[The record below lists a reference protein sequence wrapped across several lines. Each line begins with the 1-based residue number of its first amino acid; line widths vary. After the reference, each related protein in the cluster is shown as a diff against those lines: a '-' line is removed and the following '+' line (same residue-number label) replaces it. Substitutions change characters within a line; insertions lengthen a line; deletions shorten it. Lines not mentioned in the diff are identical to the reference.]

1 LIEQAALQV
10 YLVANNRSKEQAMH
24 WKPLPVMLAAF
35 AVTCH
40 AADGD
45 MDAGFGTN
53 GSIVLA
59 PPDSSPQALTVA
71 IQDDGKIVV
80 GGSRWAFGQ
89 DLTLNQA
96 AVWRFL
102 PDGTADPTFGD
113 GGLSAIAIGQSV
125 PFVFSVLPLPSGD
138 ILVAGNLGGF
148 AVMRLHGDGALDAE
162 FGNGGIATVDFSDL
176 EFSGMAA
183 IGVTADSQ
191 GRILLAGGGKPP
203 NSTQSGP
210 YFGAVAR
217 LLPSGIPDPDFGASG
232 RVVIPVGNTTSG
244 SRVLFRGVQRDG
256 GDRIWLSGLTNATQV
271 SGVNSFLAARLDEF
285 GNLDGNFGNGGIVT
299 SNLSQD
305 SDDWGNNGVLD
316 HGRWTIGG
324 SCDPGGMAALC
335 FLRLDE
341 AGTPDAGFG
350 TDGWAVAM
358 LGSGSLRPGS
368 LACQSDGKCLDLVA
382 APSPTTSLRQFVV
395 ARVDGNGILDSGFG
409 TNGIARIDVPISGDG
424 GHVIAR
430 GMAIQSGRPI
440 LVGSTDGVPDVNA
453 LYATR
458 LDDELIFS
466 GHFD

>member
-1 LIEQAALQV
+1 
-10 YLVANNRSKEQAMH
+10 MH
-24 WKPLPVMLAAF
+24 LKTVPILLAAF

-40 AADGD
+40 AADGNV
-45 MDAGFGTN
+45 DAGFGAN

-59 PPDSSPQALTVA
+59 PPDSSPQALAVA

-80 GGSRWAFGQ
+80 GGTRWAFGQ

-125 PFVFSVLPLPSGD
+125 PSVFAVLPLPSGD
-138 ILVAGNLGGF
+138 ILAAGNLGGF
-148 AVMRLHGDGALDAE
+148 AVMRLHGDGTLDAE
-162 FGNGGIATVDFSDL
+162 FGNGGVATVDFSDL
-176 EFSGMAA
+176 EFAGTAA
-183 IGVTADSQ
+183 FGVTADSK
-191 GRILLAGGGKPP
+191 GRILLAGGGKPAD
-203 NSTQSGP
+203 STQNGP
-210 YFGAVAR
+210 FFGAVAR
-217 LLPSGIPDPDFGASG
+217 LLSSGVPDPDFGASG
-232 RVVIPVGNTTSG
+232 RVVIPVGNTTSS
-244 SRVLFRGVQRDG
+244 SRVLFRGVQRDD
-256 GDRIWLSGLTNATQV
+256 GDRIWLSGLTNAIEV
-271 SGVNSFLAARLDEF
+271 SGVNSFLAARLDQF
-285 GNLDGNFGNGGIVT
+285 GKLDETFGVGGIVT

-324 SCDPGGMAALC
+324 SCDPGGTAALC

-341 AGTPDAGFG
+341 AGTPDAAYG
-350 TDGWAVAM
+350 TNGWAVAM

-424 GHVIAR
+424 DHVMAR
-430 GMAIQSGRPI
+430 GIAIQGGRPI
-440 LVGSTDGVPDVNA
+440 LVGSTDGVSYVNA

-458 LDDELIFS
+458 LDNELIFS
-466 GHFD
+466 GNFD

>member
-1 LIEQAALQV
+1 
-10 YLVANNRSKEQAMH
+10 MH
-24 WKPLPVMLAAF
+24 WKLLPVILAAF
-35 AVTCH
+35 ALTCH

-45 MDAGFGTN
+45 IDAGFGTN

-59 PPDSSPQALTVA
+59 PPDSSPQALAVA

-80 GGSRWAFGQ
+80 GGTRWAFGQ
-89 DLTLNQA
+89 DLGLNQA

-113 GGLSAIAIGQSV
+113 GGLSAIAIGQSA

-148 AVMRLHGDGALDAE
+148 AVMRLHDDGALDAE
-162 FGNGGIATVDFSDL
+162 FGDGGIANVDFSDL
-176 EFSGMAA
+176 EFAGTAA
-183 IGVTADSQ
+183 IAVTVDPQ
-191 GRILLAGGGKPP
+191 GRILLVGGGKPA
-203 NSTQSGP
+203 NSTQNGP
-210 YFGAVAR
+210 FFGAVAR
-217 LLPSGIPDPDFGASG
+217 LLSSGTPDPDFGVSG
-232 RVVIPVGNTTSG
+232 RVVIPVGNTTSS
-244 SRVLFRGVQRDG
+244 SRVLFRGVQHG
-256 GDRIWLSGLTNATQV
+256 EGDRIWLSGVTNAIEV
-271 SGVNSFLAARLDEF
+271 SGVNSFLAARLDQF
-285 GNLDGNFGNGGIVT
+285 GKLDASFGNGGIVT
-299 SNLSQD
+299 ANLSQD

-341 AGTPDAGFG
+341 AGVPDAGYG
-350 TDGWAVAM
+350 TNGWAVAM

-395 ARVDGNGILDSGFG
+395 ARVDGNGIPDSEFG

-424 GHVIAR
+424 GHVMAR
-430 GMAIQSGRPI
+430 GMAIQGGRPI
-440 LVGSTDGVPDVNA
+440 LVGSTDGVPSVNA

-458 LDDELIFS
+458 LDNELIFS